1 MSQLGTAAKAYL
13 LLRRRLGYALKGAD
27 RRLANFVAL
36 VDEEGDGVIT
46 TELALRWARRPRRAQ
61 PATWAARLA
70 LARRFAAHHKAT
82 DPRTEV
88 PPAGLLPE
96 RYRRQRPY
104 IYTEAEIHRVLEA
117 TAELRSPR
125 GIRALTYTTLFGLL
139 AATGMRV
146 SEVVALDGEDVDLA
160 EGVLTIRHAKFDSSR
175 LVPIHTTTI
184 HALQEYTAKRDT
196 ALPRLTTSAFFVSE
210 RGRRVTGCS
219 TRYNFALVSRQ
230 VGLREPTERHRHG
243 RGPRLHDLRHRFAAE
258 TLLRWYRK
266 GADVEREMAK
276 LSAYLGHV
284 HVNDTYWYIEAVPEL
299 LELAALRVTGDRME
313 EPS

>member
-1 MSQLGTAAKAYL
+1 MSQLGTAAEAYL

-27 RRLANFVAL
+27 GLLGDFASFVH
-36 VDEEGDGVIT
+36 ENGGGIIT
-46 TELALRWARRPRRAQ
+46 TDLALRWAMRPRQAQ

-70 LARRFAAHHKAT
+70 LARRFAVHHKSS

-88 PPAGLLPE
+88 PPTGLLPE

-104 IYTEAEIHRVLEA
+104 IYSAAEIRRVLEA
-117 TAELRSPR
+117 TAELCSAR
-125 GIRALTYTTLFGLL
+125 GVRALTYTTLFGLL

-146 SEVVALDGEDVDLA
+146 SEVVALDDEYVDL
-160 EGVLTIRHAKFDSSR
+160 ERGVLTIRHAKFDSSR
-175 LVPIHTTTI
+175 FVPLHATTVR
-184 HALQEYTAKRDT
+184 ALQDYVLKRDA
-196 ALPRLTTSAFFVSE
+196 ALPRLATSAFFVSE
-210 RGRRVTGCS
+210 RRRRVTVWS

-230 VGLREPTERHRHG
+230 VGLREPTEHHRHG

-258 TLLRWYRK
+258 TLLRWYRA
-266 GADVEREMAK
+266 GEDVERQMPK

-313 EPS
+313 ESS